1 MPDDASGHEPVFV
14 VGCQRSGTTWVQ
26 LLLARHPHV
35 STANETHLVNR
46 FLGPAV
52 RAWDELSEDP
62 RDVGLPTLCSGSE
75 FLDTVR
81 GLGREVIARIA
92 EPGARVVVEKTPD
105 HALWGDELLQL
116 FPDARILHVVRDP
129 RDVCSSLLAAGRDW
143 GSHWAPRSTYEAASR
158 WNRYVEAARGIR
170 PGGGDLRLEVRYE
183 DLHADPESELGRM
196 MEWLELEHG
205 DDFLARAVEA
215 TDISRLRE
223 GDGDSPWEL
232 ADEPDGFFRKGE
244 SGGWKRDLRGS
255 DVRLVE
261 HVCREHMDTYGY
273 ERSTMTARL
282 GVPPAALI
290 RRRLREWVA
299 RPRP

>member
-1 MPDDASGHEPVFV
+1 MTVDAHDRDPVFI

-26 LLLARHPHV
+26 LLLARHPRV
-35 STANETHLVNR
+35 STANETHMIDR

-52 RAWDELSEDP
+52 RAWDELADDP
-62 RDVGLPTLCSGSE
+62 RDVGLPTLFSRSE

-81 GLGREVIARIA
+81 DLGRSIIARMA
-92 EPGARVVVEKTPD
+92 GPGTRVVVEKTPD

-116 FPDARILHVVRDP
+116 FPDAKILHVVRDP

-143 GSHWAPRSTYEAASR
+143 GSHWAPRSTYEAANR

-170 PGGGDLRLEVRYE
+170 PGGGGLYLEVRYE
-183 DLHADPESELGRM
+183 DLHADPETELGRTLD
-196 MEWLELEHG
+196 WLGLEHD

-223 GDGDSPWEL
+223 GDGDRPWEL

-244 SGGWKRDLRGS
+244 SGSWRQDLRAS

-261 HVCREHMDTYGY
+261 HVCREHMETYAYGPVTL
-273 ERSTMTARL
+273 SGRL
-282 GVPPAALI
+282 GAPPPGLVL
-290 RRRLREWVA
+290 RRLREWIV

>member
-1 MPDDASGHEPVFV
+1 MNADVPGRDPVFV

-35 STANETHLVNR
+35 STANETHMVDR
-46 FLGPAV
+46 FLGPAI
-52 RAWDELSEDP
+52 RAWGELDDDSRE
-62 RDVGLPTLCSGSE
+62 VGLPTLCSGPE

-81 GLGREVIARIA
+81 GLGRRILARVA
-92 EPGARVVVEKTPD
+92 GPDTRVVVEKTPD
-105 HALWGDELLQL
+105 HALWGDELLEL

-143 GSHWAPRSTYEAASR
+143 GSHWAPRSAYEAANR

-170 PGGGDLRLEVRYE
+170 PRGDDRSLEVRYE
-183 DLHADPESELGRM
+183 DLHADPAAELGRM
-196 MEWLELEHG
+196 LDWLGLEHDG
-205 DDFLARAVEA
+205 DLLARAAEA

-223 GDGDSPWEL
+223 GEGDGPWDL

-244 SGGWKRDLRGS
+244 SGSWREDLRRS
-255 DVRLVE
+255 DARLVE

-273 ERSTMTARL
+273 APSTTSGRL
-282 GVPPAALI
+282 GAPPPGLVL
-290 RRRLREWVA
+290 RRLREWIA